1 MTLTVYPSYAFEDE
15 AQTIYV
21 GQPGVWREIDLSLIP
36 VGDTILTKVYTT
48 VTECDS
54 VYTMHLTVNE
64 APDTYGV
71 DSIYICGRGEVAFY
85 DNVEYSKPSKTPLTV
100 TLSTPN
106 QFGGDS
112 IVELWVLAS
121 NKYEMSFSKTITA
134 GAEEVWQDID
144 LSLIPA
150 GDTTL
155 TVIYPTIHGCDSTLI
170 LNLTVLSPVTTG
182 INTIQENTRSA
193 EKFILNGQLYIRK
206 DERLYTPQGALIET
220 KKED

>member
-1 MTLTVYPSYAFEDE
+1 
-15 AQTIYV
+15 
-21 GQPGVWREIDLSLIP
+21 
-36 VGDTILTKVYTT
+36 
-48 VTECDS
+48 
-54 VYTMHLTVNE
+54 MHLTVNE
-64 APDTYGV
+64 APATYGV

-100 TLSTPN
+100 TLSTSN

-121 NKYEMSFSKTITA
+121 NKYEMSFSQTITE

-193 EKFILNGQLYIRK
+193 EKFFLNGQLYIRK